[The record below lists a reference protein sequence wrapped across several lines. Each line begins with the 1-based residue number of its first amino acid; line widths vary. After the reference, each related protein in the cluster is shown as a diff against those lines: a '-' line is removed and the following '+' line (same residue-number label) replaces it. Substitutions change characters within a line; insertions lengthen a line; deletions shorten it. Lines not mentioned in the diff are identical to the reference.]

1 MLQQRNEWA
10 DIEFRASKRTI
21 HVTNGDRS
29 SAASFHKTL
38 PHDRL
43 GQVRSP
49 LDKKIFTPCSLA
61 GQIHNDLRNV
71 IRSWKEA
78 APRNI

>member
-1 MLQQRNEWA
+1 ERAESVLQQRNEWA
-10 DIEFRASKRTI
+10 DIEFRVSKPTV

-43 GQVRSP
+43 GQV
-49 LDKKIFTPCSLA
+49 
-61 GQIHNDLRNV
+61 
-71 IRSWKEA
+71 
-78 APRNI
+78 